1 MVVATASVSAIVT
14 AARALNMSQKGVCEL
29 ESVGGTKEVCGRIV
43 QRKFATLAGTVK
55 RKFQVRNNGSFVSVR
70 TASIQTLHGTGIAVS
85 PLSLSLSAS
94 LCSHCLLSLSSLSLS
109 AWLFTSMRNQQVNAV
124 EPCASLQPLR
134 TCQLHT
140 NNAHS
145 NQNVS
150 WEVMRGVFVSVRVC
164 VRDCLL
170 CLEV

>member
-55 RKFQVRNNGSFVSVR
+55 RKFQVRNNGSFFSVR

-109 AWLFTSMRNQQVNAV
+109 LLGCSPA
-124 EPCASLQPLR
+124 CATNKSTQLSL
-134 TCQLHT
+134 
-140 NNAHS
+140 A
-145 NQNVS
+145 
-150 WEVMRGVFVSVRVC
+150 
-164 VRDCLL
+164 LL
-170 CLEV
+170 CSRFAPANCAQTTRIRIRM

>member
-55 RKFQVRNNGSFVSVR
+55 RKFQVRNKGSFFSVR

-85 PLSLSLSAS
+85 PLSLSLCLS
-94 LCSHCLLSLSSLSLS
+94 LLALSSLSLLS
-109 AWLFTSMRNQQVNAV
+109 LSLLGCSPA
-124 EPCASLQPLR
+124 CATNKS
-134 TCQLHT
+134 TQL
-140 NNAHS
+140 NLA
-145 NQNVS
+145 
-150 WEVMRGVFVSVRVC
+150 
-164 VRDCLL
+164 LL
-170 CLEV
+170 CSRFAPANCAQTTRIRIRM

>member
-55 RKFQVRNNGSFVSVR
+55 RKFQVRNKGSFFSVR

-85 PLSLSLSAS
+85 PLSLSLSLS
-94 LCSHCLLSLSSLSLS
+94 LCLSLLALSSLSL
-109 AWLFTSMRNQQVNAV
+109 L
-124 EPCASLQPLR
+124 SL
-134 TCQLHT
+134 
-140 NNAHS
+140 S
-145 NQNVS
+145 
-150 WEVMRGVFVSVRVC
+150 
-164 VRDCLL
+164 L
-170 CLEV
+170 CLVVHQHAQPTSQRS